1 MPTSLIE
8 GNSLMAID
16 IGAVNTRAA
25 YFDVVEG
32 RYRFIGMGQ
41 SPTTSNAPVR
51 NAMLGVQLAIEN
63 LQTIIGKPLMDDEG
77 RLTIPSQPDGSG
89 VDSMVTTLSLGP
101 VIKTMVVGLLP
112 EVSGRSIEKLA
123 QTTYTRVVDSLKLN
137 DPRRI
142 DEQVDAIVRYSPEL
156 VLIAGGV
163 DGGASNSI
171 QKLLEVIGLGSYLLP
186 ESKRPAVL
194 YAGNNQLAREVQASL
209 NNIASYIHI
218 SPNIR
223 PSLEVEDLAP
233 AQRELATMVVNIRQ
247 KQMPELAEVRTLSGG
262 IVVPSSYAQGRMI
275 RFLSSYFGSGKGVLS
290 LDIGASA
297 ISMGASFSG
306 DLHLNVFPQL
316 GLGEA
321 LAGLLKHTSLD
332 EIMRWLPI
340 DVPADVVRDYLYQKS
355 VYPGFIPFSKEDLA
369 IEQAI
374 VRQNLQIATRL
385 MLQRL
390 PGRFKS
396 RSGLLPPFEP
406 ILAGGAAITGA
417 ATLGQRLLMLLDGL
431 QPSGI
436 ATLALD
442 QYNLLAMLGAS
453 VEANSLLP
461 VQVIDSGALAYLSTV
476 ISPSSTASY
485 GTPIVRV
492 KLIREDGSEMT
503 SEVRMGNLH
512 ILPLENRQTAR
523 LQLRPLQR
531 ADVGLGPGRAGEVE
545 VTGSSMGI
553 VIDARGRPL
562 RLPADA
568 GQRRA
573 LAKKWL
579 ATLGDD

>member
-8 GNSLMAID
+8 GNSLLAID
-16 IGAVNTRAA
+16 IGAVTTRAA

-63 LQTIIGKPLMDDEG
+63 LQTVIGKPLMDDDG

-89 VDSMVTTLSLGP
+89 VDGMVTSISMGP
-101 VIKTMVVGLLP
+101 AIKTLVVGLLP
-112 EVSGRSIEKLA
+112 EMSGKSIESLA
-123 QTTYTRVVDSLKLN
+123 RTTYTVVVDSLKLN

-142 DEQVDAIVRYSPEL
+142 DEQVDAIVRHSPEL
-156 VLIAGGV
+156 ILIAGGV
-163 DGGASNSI
+163 DGGASHSI
-171 QKLLEVIGLGSYLLP
+171 HKILEVIGLGAYLLP
-186 ESKRPAVL
+186 ETKRPAVL
-194 YAGNNQLAREVQASL
+194 YAGNNRLAEDVKASL
-209 NNIASYIHI
+209 NNIASYIHV

-223 PSLEVEDLAP
+223 PSLEVEDLVP

-262 IVVPSSYAQGRMI
+262 IVLPSSYAQGRMI
-275 RFLSSYFGSGKGVLS
+275 RFLSTYFGSGKGVLS
-290 LDIGASA
+290 VDIGASA

-321 LAGLLKHTSLD
+321 LAGLLKQTTLE
-332 EIMRWLPI
+332 EIMRWLPLDI
-340 DVPADVVRDYLYQKS
+340 PADVVRNYLYQKS
-355 VYPGFIPFSKEDLA
+355 IYPAVIPVTKEDLA

-374 VRQNLQIATRL
+374 VRQNLQLATHL
-385 MLQRL
+385 MLERL
-390 PGRFKS
+390 PARFKS
-396 RSGLLPPFEP
+396 RNGLLPSFEP

-417 ATLGQRLLMLLDGL
+417 ATPAQKLLMLLDGL
-431 QPSGI
+431 QPVGI
-436 ATLALD
+436 STLALD

-453 VEANSLLP
+453 VEVNSLLP
-461 VQVIDSGALAYLSTV
+461 VQVIDSGALAYLATV
-476 ISPSSTASY
+476 ISPVSNASY
-485 GTPIVRV
+485 DTPIVRA
-492 KLIREDGSEMT
+492 KLIRDDGSEMT
-503 SEVRMGNLH
+503 SEVRMGSLQ

-545 VTGSSMGI
+545 VTGSSLGV

-562 RLPADA
+562 RLSTDA
-568 GQRRA
+568 AQRRT
-573 LAKKWL
+573 LAKNWL
-579 ATLGDD
+579 TTLGD

>member
-1 MPTSLIE
+1 
-8 GNSLMAID
+8 MAID

-51 NAMLGVQLAIEN
+51 NTMLGVQLAIEN

-77 RLTIPSQPDGSG
+77 TLMIPTQPDGSG

-101 VIKTMVVGLLP
+101 AIKTLIVGLLP
-112 EVSGRSIEKLA
+112 EVSGKSVESLA
-123 QTTYTRVVDSLKLN
+123 RTTYTRVVDSLNLN

-163 DGGASNSI
+163 DGGAANSI
-171 QKLLEVIGLGSYLLP
+171 QKLLEVIGLGTYLLP
-186 ESKRPAVL
+186 ESKRPVVL
-194 YAGNNQLAREVQASL
+194 YAGNNKLAQDVQASL
-209 NNIASYIHI
+209 NNIASHVHV
-218 SPNIR
+218 SSNIR
-223 PSLEVEDLAP
+223 PALEIEDLAP
-233 AQRELATMVVNIRQ
+233 AQRELATIVVNIRQ

-262 IVVPSSYAQGRMI
+262 IVIPSSYAQGRMI

-297 ISMGASFSG
+297 ISMAASFSG

-321 LAGLLKHTSLD
+321 LAGLLKQTSLGD
-332 EIMRWLPI
+332 IARWLTMDI
-340 DVPADVVRDYLYQKS
+340 SSEVLRDYLYQKS
-355 VYPGFIPFSKEDLA
+355 VYPGVIPVSKEELA

-385 MLQRL
+385 MLKRL
-390 PGRFKS
+390 PAHFKPHAE
-396 RSGLLPPFEP
+396 LLPSFEP

-417 ATLGQRLLMLLDGL
+417 ATLAQKLLMLLDGL
-431 QPSGI
+431 QPTGI
-436 ATLALD
+436 STFALD

-453 VEANSLLP
+453 VEVNSLLP
-461 VQVIDSGALAYLSTV
+461 VQVIDAGALAYLATV
-476 ISPSSTASY
+476 ISPLSDAGF
-485 GTPIVRV
+485 GTPIVRA
-492 KLIREDGSEMT
+492 KLIREDGTEMT
-503 SEVRMGNLH
+503 SEVKVGNLQ
-512 ILPLENRQTAR
+512 ILPLETGQTAR
-523 LQLRPLQR
+523 LQLRPLHH

-562 RLPADA
+562 RLPAEPA
-568 GQRRA
+568 QRLS